1 MKDNNPDEI
10 RHCLGEIER
19 RTHYEM
25 SNVSWLA
32 AWPMISELIVAVN
45 YAEPDMRGLALRHFS
60 DKLVKSLGETRR
72 RLNATND
79 WLDHLNKTA
88 APARLRALGE

>member
-1 MKDNNPDEI
+1 
-10 RHCLGEIER
+10 
-19 RTHYEM
+19 
-25 SNVSWLA
+25 
-32 AWPMISELIVAVN
+32 MISELIVAVN